1 MRFKCHRVTFKRGES
16 YIDSPAW
23 LKNKKGAINPGN
35 GNNKYFQYVATV
47 ALNYQ
52 EIETYL
58 EKFSNMLPFIKKY
71 N

>member
-23 LKNKKGAINPGN
+23 LKNKTINPGN
-35 GNNKYFQYVATV
+35 GDNKYFQYVATV

-52 EIETYL
+52 EIETHL